1 LTPLHELAA
10 HGRIFFFDN
19 TQIVLLISSKARL
32 IEIKQLNNGD
42 ARESRVYRLERIGGK
57 TKEPLP
63 PSLASK
69 NGGS

>member
-1 LTPLHELAA
+1 MKASERLDY
-10 HGRIFFFDN
+10 FDN
-19 TQIVLLISSKARL
+19 TQIVLLISSKTRL

-57 TKEPLP
+57 TKGPLP
-63 PSLASK
+63 PSRASK

>member
-1 LTPLHELAA
+1 MKASERLDY
-10 HGRIFFFDN
+10 FDN